1 VEADVL
7 AACRTQLADFK
18 VPRLVRLVDEM
29 PRSALNKIAKAQLR
43 QSLVDKACQ
52 APALTPD
59 PRTEREP

>member
-1 VEADVL
+1 MEERASPEST
-7 AACRTQLADFK
+7 AFYGK
-18 VPRLVRLVDEM
+18 RLEPCFVRLVDEM